1 MAGQLANGWPTGW
14 LDGHLMTRIH
24 FMVIA
29 TDPDESVEVT
39 TLFISLEVVN
49 LETVIL
55 LFSLAWSLVAL
66 WLMMKEMSLD
76 SFH

>member
-1 MAGQLANGWPTGW
+1 MPSRVLAGWLAGWQAGWLACW

-55 LFSLAWSLVAL
+55 FFSLA
-66 WLMMKEMSLD
+66 
-76 SFH
+76 